1 MIYNKEERD
10 MNKMLKSF
18 KKFKRDISGA
28 IGIGAMIV
36 FIAMVLVAGIAASV
50 LIQTSTRLESQA
62 MTTGE
67 HTTAEVSTGIAI
79 TDVQG
84 HVTASRIDLMAV
96 LVRPRAGS
104 FDIDLSTTVLELSDS
119 NNKYILTYDS
129 TNFQLTA
136 AVAGVFST
144 SAFDTL
150 TADDFGVI
158 VLEDADNSLSST
170 NPVINRGDKVLLTV
184 NASTTFGSG
193 GIAGRAD
200 IWGRVIPENGVAGVI
215 AFRTPASLTDV
226 VYDLL

>member
-1 MIYNKEERD
+1 MK
-10 MNKMLKSF
+10 KLLKIF
-18 KKFKRDISGA
+18 KKFKQDKSGA

-84 HVTASRIDLMAV
+84 HVTASRLDKLAILI
-96 LVRPRAGS
+96 RPRAGS
-104 FDIDLSTTVLELSDS
+104 FDVDLSTTVLELSDS
-119 NNKYILTYDS
+119 TNKYILTYDS
-129 TNFQLTA
+129 TNFQLSA

-144 SAFDTL
+144 SAFATL

-158 VLEDADNSLSST
+158 VLEDADSSLSST

-193 GIAGRAD
+193 GIAGRID
-200 IWGRVIPENGVAGVI
+200 IWGRVVPENGVAGVI

>member
-1 MIYNKEERD
+1 MKNLFKI
-10 MNKMLKSF
+10 F
-18 KKFKRDISGA
+18 KKDNYGA

-62 MTTGE
+62 MVTGE
-67 HTTAEVSTGIAI
+67 QTTAEVSTGIAV
-79 TDVQG
+79 TDIQG
-84 HVTASRIDLMAV
+84 HVDTGASRIDKLAI

-104 FDIDLSTTVLELSDS
+104 FNIDLSTTVLELSDS
-119 NNKYILTYDS
+119 STKYILTYDS
-129 TNFQLTA
+129 NNFQSSA

-144 SAFDTL
+144 NAFDTL
-150 TADDFGVI
+150 TADDFGII
-158 VLEDADNSLSST
+158 VLEDADSSLSSS

-193 GIAGRAD
+193 GIAGRID
-200 IWGRVIPENGVAGVI
+200 IWGRIAPENGVAGVI
-215 AFRTPASLTDV
+215 AFRTPASLTDT

>member
-1 MIYNKEERD
+1 MKNLFKI
-10 MNKMLKSF
+10 F
-18 KKFKRDISGA
+18 KKFKMDDLGA

-84 HVTASRIDLMAV
+84 HVNTASSRLDKIAILI
-96 LVRPRAGS
+96 RPRAGS
-104 FDIDLSTTVLELSDS
+104 FDIDLSTTVIELSDS
-119 NNKYILTYDS
+119 NNKFILTYDS
-129 TNFQLTA
+129 TNFQLSA

-144 SAFDTL
+144 SSFATL
-150 TADDFGVI
+150 TADDYGII

-170 NPVINRGDKVLLTV
+170 NPVINRGDKVLITV

-200 IWGRVIPENGVAGVI
+200 IWGRVVPENGVAGVL
-215 AFRTPASLTDV
+215 AFRTPASLTDT

>member
-1 MIYNKEERD
+1 MKNIIK
-10 MNKMLKSF
+10 KLK
-18 KKFKRDISGA
+18 RQDYGA

-50 LIQTSTRLESQA
+50 LIQTSTKLESQA

-67 HTTAEVSTGIAI
+67 QTTAEVATGLAVY
-79 TDVQG
+79 DVEG
-84 HVTASRIDLMAV
+84 HVNTTADRIDRIV
-96 LVRPRAGS
+96 ILVRPRAGS
-104 FDIDLSTTVLELSDS
+104 MDIDLSMAVIEISDS
-119 NNKYILTYDS
+119 TNKYILTYDS
-129 TNFQLTA
+129 TNFQASA

-144 SAFDTL
+144 DAFATL
-150 TADDFGVI
+150 TADDFGI
-158 VLEDADNSLSST
+158 IELEDADGSCSGA

-193 GIAGRAD
+193 GLAGRVN
-200 IWGRVIPENGVAGVI
+200 IWGRVVPENGVAGVI

>member
-1 MIYNKEERD
+1 MKIINKKD
-10 MNKMLKSF
+10 F
-18 KKFKRDISGA
+18 GA

-67 HTTAEVSTGIAI
+67 HTTAEVSTGIAV

-84 HVTASRIDLMAV
+84 HVDATNSRIDKVAI

-104 FDIDLSTTVLELSDS
+104 FDIDLSTTIVELADS
-119 NNKYILTYDS
+119 TNKFVLTYDS
-129 TNFQLTA
+129 NNFQLTA
-136 AVAGVFST
+136 SVSGVFST
-144 SAFDTL
+144 NVFDTL
-150 TADDFGVI
+150 TADDFGII
-158 VLEDADNSLSST
+158 VLEDADDSCTST

-184 NASTTFGSG
+184 NASTTFGSN
-193 GIAGRAD
+193 GIAGRID
-200 IWGRVIPENGVAGVI
+200 IWGRIAPENGVAGVI
-215 AFRTPASLTDV
+215 AFRTPPSLTDT